1 MNFERFIAKRYL
13 VSKHKI
19 NFITI
24 ISLISIFGIT
34 IGVAALIVVLSV
46 FNGFS
51 SLVTS
56 FLVNFD
62 PHLRIEIIN
71 EKGFNDNNI
80 ILNFLESEKEI
91 VSFTPF
97 INNKALALQG
107 NYNRVVNLKGID
119 PLKGENV
126 YGLETNLLINNENEI
141 PKILIGIQLA
151 DKLQAIIGDTV
162 TLVSPA
168 GIERAI
174 TQLAL
179 PKFQKF
185 LVAGVFRSNNNEYD
199 SYYIF
204 TDFTT
209 TQILFQLNNKMQGYE
224 LRLNNIIN
232 SERIKNKILEQIGD
246 ENFSVSTWY
255 DFHRDLYTVMQIERW
270 AAYIIL
276 SLIIAVAS
284 FNILGS
290 LTMSVIEKKRDIGI
304 LQSLGATNNSILKI
318 FMFEGLLIGIIGTI
332 TGLILGYLICYLQI
346 EFNIYSLDPSQYKIN
361 SLPVELRIA
370 DFFTVG
376 GAALFLSLLASYFPA
391 KKAASTDLLEA
402 IKWE

>member
-1 MNFERFIAKRYL
+1 MKFERFIAKRYL
-13 VSKHKI
+13 VSKHKV

-24 ISLISIFGIT
+24 ISFISIFGIT

-62 PHLRIEIIN
+62 PHLRIEIID
-71 EKGFNDNNI
+71 EKGFENKDK
-80 ILNFLESEKEI
+80 ILKILESDSQVKAY
-91 VSFTPF
+91 TPF
-97 INNKALALQG
+97 INNKALAIQG

-119 PLKGENV
+119 PIKGENV
-126 YGLETNLLINNENEI
+126 YGLETLLLEKNDFL
-141 PKILIGIQLA
+141 PQVLIGIQLA

-162 TLVSPA
+162 TLVSPS

-174 TQLAL
+174 TQLTI
-179 PKFQKF
+179 PKYQKF
-185 LVAGVFRSNNNEYD
+185 LVAGVFRSNNNDYD
-199 SYYIF
+199 SYYLY
-204 TDFTT
+204 TDFSTL
-209 TQILFQLNNKMQGYE
+209 QNLFQLNNKFQGYE
-224 LRLNNIIN
+224 LRLNSIKY
-232 SERIKNKILEQIGD
+232 SEDFKSKLIKEIGTD
-246 ENFSVSTWY
+246 HYSVSTWY
-255 DFHRDLYTVMQIERW
+255 DFHKDLYSVMQIERW

-304 LQSLGATNNSILKI
+304 LQSIGATKNSILKI
-318 FMFEGLLIGIIGTI
+318 FMFEGLLIGIIGTLS
-332 TGLILGYLICYLQI
+332 GLLLGYLICYLQI
-346 EFNIYSLDPSQYKIN
+346 NFNIYPLDPSQYKIN
-361 SLPVELRIA
+361 SLPVEVRLN

-376 GAALFLSLLASYFPA
+376 GAAMFLSFLASYFPA